1 MKQKIF
7 ALAAMLIVAIGA
19 WAGNTITKVD
29 TENGSFTVTV
39 GGEEVAEADAGLTV
53 TITATPATGYE
64 VDGAPVVASTTAW
77 ENAQTRTDIPVEK
90 QIEVKAGTAANTW
103 TFTMPSDKVSVSVK
117 FKKTDYT
124 ITVAEITGGSV
135 SVKNAAGEAV
145 TTAQMGDEIS
155 VSYETTTGWE
165 LVELSVKSGETA
177 IMVTDGKFTMPAGN
191 VSISATFKKIDYAVT
206 IAEGIE
212 NGTVAADKTTAQVG
226 DEVTL
231 TITPATGYVLDA
243 LTVKDAAGNAITVTD
258 GKFTMPAGNVSIS
271 ATFKKIDYAVTIA
284 EGIENGTV
292 AA

>member
-39 GGEEVAEADAGLTV
+39 SGEEVTEADAGLTV

-64 VDGAPVVASTTAW
+64 VDGAPVVTSTTTW
-77 ENAQTRTDIPVEK
+77 ENAQTRSDIPVEK
-90 QIEVKAGTAANTW
+90 QIEVKAGEAANTW
-103 TFTMPSDKVSVSVK
+103 TFTMPDDKVSVSVK
-117 FKKTDYT
+117 FKISSYT

-155 VSYETTTGWE
+155 VSYEATTGWE
-165 LVELSVKSGETA
+165 LVELSVKSGET
-177 IMVTDGKFTMPAGN
+177 
-191 VSISATFKKIDYAVT
+191 
-206 IAEGIE
+206 
-212 NGTVAADKTTAQVG
+212 
-226 DEVTL
+226 
-231 TITPATGYVLDA
+231 
-243 LTVKDAAGNAITVTD
+243 AITVTD

-271 ATFKKIDYAVTIA
+271 ATFQKINYTVTIA
-284 EGIENGTV
+284 EGIVGGTV
-292 AA
+292 TADKTTA